1 MNLIELAQPV
11 LSNENLV
18 KFKNYINT
26 DKFNDARLLVEN
38 VMVNLDKDEPEHIIL
53 NEIYDELI
61 NEIEM
66 SFDIIVDGGTG
77 M

>member
-11 LSNENLV
+11 LSNENLI

-38 VMVNLDKDEPEHIIL
+38 VMVNMDKDEPEHIIL

>member
-18 KFKNYINT
+18 KFKNYITT

-38 VMVNLDKDEPEHIIL
+38 VMVNLDKDEPEYIIL

-66 SFDIIVDGGTG
+66 SFDIIVDGETG

>member
-1 MNLIELAQPV
+1 MNLIELVQPV

-18 KFKNYINT
+18 KFKNYITT
-26 DKFNDARLLVEN
+26 DKFNNARLLVEN
-38 VMVNLDKDEPEHIIL
+38 AMINLDKDEPEHIIL

-61 NEIEM
+61 NKIEM

-77 M
+77 V

>member
-11 LSNENLV
+11 LSNENLI

-38 VMVNLDKDEPEHIIL
+38 VMVNMDKDEPEHIIL

-77 M
+77 V